1 MPTKAAI
8 GFAQRCGLRLSSW
21 KFVRPPRVH
30 SCCFGLE
37 KGRAA
42 SDLLAELIPGWIAAL
57 QGRRFMRWG
66 AGERRFSRPIRWL
79 VALLDEQVV
88 ELSLEGSDPPVQ
100 AGRTSWG
107 HRLVLRG
114 LDSCGIGLCRLLA
127 EAGVM
132 VNRQQRRQLIA
143 DAIAAGASSR
153 DARADLPEELLEELT
168 DLVERPSLIEG
179 SIEDASLDLPAEV
192 LSTVMRSHQRY
203 VPLYSR
209 SAGGSTQPEGTW
221 LLVAPIPLHR

>member
-1 MPTKAAI
+1 
-8 GFAQRCGLRLSSW
+8 
-21 KFVRPPRVH
+21 
-30 SCCFGLE
+30 
-37 KGRAA
+37 
-42 SDLLAELIPGWIAAL
+42 
-57 QGRRFMRWG
+57 MRWG

-107 HRLVLRG
+107 HRLVASEVSIPAASAYA
-114 LDSCGIGLCRLLA
+114 DSLA

-192 LSTVMRSHQRY
+192 LNTVMRSHQRY

-209 SAGGSTQPEGTW
+209 SAELIHS
-221 LLVAPIPLHR
+221 A